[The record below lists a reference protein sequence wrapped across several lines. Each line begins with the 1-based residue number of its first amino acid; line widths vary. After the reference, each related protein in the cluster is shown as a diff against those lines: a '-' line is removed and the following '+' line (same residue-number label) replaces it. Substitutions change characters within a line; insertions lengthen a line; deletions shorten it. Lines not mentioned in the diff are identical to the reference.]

1 MKEIRNIKYTYYDR
15 RNGSGPYQGSHQGY
29 CVSQSSYTSVED
41 MLQKTHPDYC
51 RIHVI
56 SYDEIG

>member
-41 MLQKTHPDYC
+41 MHLKTHPDFDKYFTI
-51 RIHVI
+51 R
-56 SYDEIG
+56 YRFY